1 MEQKTGA
8 IRTEENDK
16 ALKAWCNWHGKCWV
30 DACDESDRVILRR
43 EIIRAYHR
51 KLYGIGVAD
60 MLGVNDSGKVNSFDD
75 DECIMAFDYGL
86 IEMSEPGDK
95 TRKKAF
101 KDYVWLCANESSDP
115 PLKVIRGKLVGNR
128 GVINGI
134 VEKHLKERGFAI
146 YSKTGKDGKR
156 KDIIYAP
163 SQYREDQVSGAGRT
177 CSSEDDDEEA
187 IKQEI
192 LDVPGLSP
200 VASILGQRQVGGEV
214 DQATDIDSSVELE
227 TVDSLSP
234 GNNEIETWL
243 KQLDLESKIKE
254 GFDWKDAAIFI
265 ALTNDLKPTTDKELL
280 AFTKLGKSMIAK
292 RRNNYA
298 VALTRILGEDVVSD
312 DEVLAFAFARAIE
325 VSKGIVRE
333 IDGGEEFIAYAEEK
347 YRTAQDAKMEKRLG
361 KMGEYSAPLP
371 GFEGHLVFS
380 DNSGNI

>member
-1 MEQKTGA
+1 M
-8 IRTEENDK
+8 
-16 ALKAWCNWHGKCWV
+16 
-30 DACDESDRVILRR
+30 DACDESNRAILRR
-43 EIIRAYHR
+43 EIIWAYHR

-60 MLGVNDSGKVNSFDD
+60 MLGVNDGGKVNSFDD
-75 DECIMAFDYGL
+75 DECIMAFDHGL
-86 IEMSEPGDK
+86 LEMSEPGDK

-192 LDVPGLSP
+192 PDVPGLSP
-200 VASILGQRQVGGEV
+200 VASILGQRQVGVEV
-214 DQATDIDSSVELE
+214 DKATDIDSSVAPE
-227 TVDSLSP
+227 TVDFLSP
-234 GNNEIETWL
+234 ENDEVENWL
-243 KQLDLESKIKE
+243 KHLDLESKFKE
-254 GFDWKDAAIFI
+254 GFDWKDAAIFV
-265 ALTNDLKPTTDKELL
+265 ALTYDLSITTDKELS

-292 RRNNYA
+292 RKNNYA
-298 VALTRILGEDVVSD
+298 EALTRILGEDVISD
-312 DEVLAFAFARAIE
+312 GEFLAFAFRRAIE
-325 VSKGIVRE
+325 IAEGIVRE
-333 IDGGEEFIAYAEEK
+333 IEGGEEFITYAEGK
-347 YRTAQDAKMEKRLG
+347 YRIAQDAKMEKRMGNLG
-361 KMGEYSAPLP
+361 DYSAPLP
-371 GFEGHLVFS
+371 GFEGQTVFS
-380 DNSGNI
+380 DN